1 MPDEV
6 TEKSFP
12 EQKTGGEPKKAD
24 TKLSALRPEDFP
36 PDSST
41 RTYAITRVIVQLL
54 MPLLG
59 GITVRG
65 GENIP
70 KRGPIL
76 LAPNHRAYMDPP
88 YLSMVT
94 KRQLHLMAKDTL
106 FQTPVFGPYIAAL
119 GAFPVKRGAADRG
132 AIRQA
137 IEELKAGHVLGIFP
151 EGTRADSGTLMPA
164 ERGFALI
171 AKQTGI
177 PIVPIALEGTDRVHP
192 KHSKRLHRAHVT
204 ATIGKPMTA
213 AEMLAANPDPTK
225 DALTIIGEAT
235 TRAIAALMTEPVTI
249 LESVE
254 KEPEATAE
262 KEKLSGSFL
271 AKKLLPLVLT
281 LVVFGVI
288 LFFVARRK

>member
-1 MPDEV
+1 MADNTP
-6 TEKSFP
+6 EKQNVEKKSA
-12 EQKTGGEPKKAD
+12 EP
-24 TKLSALRPEDFP
+24 KLSAMRPEDFP
-36 PDSST
+36 PDRST

-65 GENIP
+65 RENIP
-70 KRGPIL
+70 ERGPIL

-94 KRQLHLMAKDTL
+94 KRQLHLMAKDQL
-106 FQTPVFGPYIAAL
+106 FQIPVFGPYIKAM

-192 KHSKRLHRAHVT
+192 KHAKRLHRAHVI
-204 ATIGKPMTA
+204 ATIGKPITA
-213 AEMLAANPDPTK
+213 AEMLAANPDPSK

-249 LESVE
+249 LESIE
-254 KEPEATAE
+254 KEPEALVE
-262 KEKLSGSFL
+262 S
-271 AKKLLPLVLT
+271 KKPSSKPSLKTILPLALT
-281 LVVFGVI
+281 LLLIGVI
-288 LFFVARRK
+288 LSLVARRK

>member
-1 MPDEV
+1 MSDDV
-6 TEKSFP
+6 LEKSSP
-12 EQKTGGEPKKAD
+12 EQRTGGKPETTDK
-24 TKLSALRPEDFP
+24 KLSTLRPEDFP
-36 PDSST
+36 PDSPT

-106 FQTPVFGPYIAAL
+106 FNIPVFGPFIAAL

-137 IEELKAGHVLGIFP
+137 IAELKAGHVLGIFP

-192 KHSKRLHRAHVT
+192 KHAKRLHRAHVT

-213 AEMLAANPDPTK
+213 SEMLAANPDPTK
-225 DALTIIGEAT
+225 DALTIIGEVT
-235 TRAIAALMTEPVTI
+235 TRAIAALMTESVTI
-249 LESVE
+249 LESVD
-254 KEPEATAE
+254 KEPEAAVESE
-262 KEKLSGSFL
+262 KSSGSSPL
-271 AKKLLPLVLT
+271 KNSLPLVLT
-281 LVVFGVI
+281 LVYVGVI
-288 LFFVARRK
+288 LSLVARRK

>member
-1 MPDEV
+1 MADSPPSKKLAEMC
-6 TEKSFP
+6 P
-12 EQKTGGEPKKAD
+12 EE
-24 TKLSALRPEDFP
+24 FP
-36 PDSST
+36 PD
-41 RTYAITRVIVQLL
+41 RRARAYAITRVFVRLL

-70 KRGPIL
+70 ERGPIL
-76 LAPNHRAYMDPP
+76 LAVNHRAYMDPP

-94 KRQLHLMAKDTL
+94 KRQLHLMAKEQL
-106 FQTPVFGPYIAAL
+106 FKIPVFGSYIRAL
-119 GAFPVKRGAADRG
+119 GAFPVKRGAPDRG

-151 EGTRADSGTLMPA
+151 EGTRAEPGTLLPA

-192 KHSKRLHRAHVT
+192 RHAKRLHRAHVT
-204 ATIGKPMTA
+204 ATVGRPVTA
-213 AEMLAANPDPTK
+213 GEMLAANADPDK

-235 TRAIAALMTEPVTI
+235 TRMIAALMIEPVTI
-249 LESVE
+249 LSAPPPGEGNE
-254 KEPEATAE
+254 MAKAEAAPPGDASPG
-262 KEKLSGSFL
+262 KVS
-271 AKKLLPLVLT
+271 AKKWLPFLT
-281 LVVFGVI
+281 LGGVGVI
-288 LFFVARRK
+288 LLLVTHIKRR